1 MLKTLV
7 EKVNNIHEQM
17 ENFRKETETM
27 SQMDILEIKFNH
39 RDEKLLNSF
48 DRQTQLSQKK
58 KKNQSTRR

>member
-17 ENFRKETETM
+17 GNFRRETETM

-48 DRQTQLSQKK
+48 DRQTQLNQKK